1 MGIHTASKPLISKL
15 STTKLLITKTLANK
29 LFFNKVLSVLG
40 LIPLIIF
47 TGCGMQKPLPPQK
60 PQFNLIYPSSK
71 RFDDQATYQSTLESI
86 NNVPLAAEIDGRII
100 AMPMYEGQK
109 VKKGALLFTLD
120 QIQQKATADSSAA
133 EARKDLVNA
142 ERYIFLNNQGAVST
156 KDRDYYVTA
165 AIQSADQAR
174 SDKATLGY
182 KNVVAPINGTVGN
195 INHKLGSVVRSGE
208 SIVNIVDNSRLWLRL
223 DVPGELS
230 YRLKL
235 GMPVQLDVSN
245 KPEIRVN
252 GNVSFIAP
260 ALDKQ
265 TQTLLIKATFDN
277 PSGVLRNNQRVSA
290 RLLFAA
296 STSLAIPEAAVFLQ
310 AGKTFVFTAVSPA
323 EARRMLGRPID
334 KQALPGSLVALQM
347 PVELGTL
354 ENGFYPVRNG
364 LGASDRLVLGN
375 LAQITSG
382 AVVASK

>member
-1 MGIHTASKPLISKL
+1 
-15 STTKLLITKTLANK
+15 
-29 LFFNKVLSVLG
+29 
-40 LIPLIIF
+40 
-47 TGCGMQKPLPPQK
+47 
-60 PQFNLIYPSSK
+60 
-71 RFDDQATYQSTLESI
+71 
-86 NNVPLAAEIDGRII
+86 II

-109 VKKGALLFTLD
+109 VKKGAPLFTID